1 MDHPPVDDAGFVA
14 WATIR
19 RSGLRRLAFL
29 LCGDWDRADD
39 LVQETLV
46 RLHRRWASIAVAGA
60 DAYARR
66 VLLNVAV
73 DERRRPWR
81 REISTEVLPEVAGID
96 PEPSGLQLLSAALRA
111 LPARQR
117 AVLVLRFF
125 DDLSVEQ
132 TAAALDCS
140 PGTVKSQTA
149 RGLAKLRRLL
159 PADELACHEER
170 R

>member
-1 MDHPPVDDAGFVA
+1 
-14 WATIR
+14 
-19 RSGLRRLAFL
+19 LAFL

-46 RLHRRWASIAVAGA
+46 RLHRRWASIAIAGA

-66 VLLNVAV
+66 VLLNVTI

-81 REISTEVLPEVAGID
+81 REIATEVLPEVVGID
-96 PEPSGLQLLSAALRA
+96 PEPAGVHLLSAALRA
-111 LPARQR
+111 LPPRQR

-140 PGTVKSQTA
+140 TGTVKSQTA
-149 RGLAKLRRLL
+149 RGLARLRRLL
-159 PADELACHEER
+159 PDDELAYHEGLR
-170 R
+170 